1 MMLSFM
7 LSFFLVI
14 YGGILGKE
22 SSATASHSAR
32 MIRLSLWSAGL
43 AIAGSAADR
52 AGRLAGSVRPI
63 VALVPVV
70 PLIAFFVRITRW
82 LRSLNELQRAIHL
95 EAMVTQ
101 FAATGIL
108 VMSYGMLA
116 RSGAV
121 PNVSATTAFPVLWVA
136 MLCFWSVGIVWVR
149 RKYQ

>member
-1 MMLSFM
+1 MM

-43 AIAGSAADR
+43 AIAVSAADR
-52 AGRLAGSVRPI
+52 AGRHAG
-63 VALVPVV
+63 
-70 PLIAFFVRITRW
+70 FFVRITRW

-101 FAATGIL
+101 VAATGIL

-121 PNVSATTAFPVLWVA
+121 PIVSATTAFPVLWVA
-136 MLCFWSVGIVWVR
+136 MFCFWSVGIVWVR